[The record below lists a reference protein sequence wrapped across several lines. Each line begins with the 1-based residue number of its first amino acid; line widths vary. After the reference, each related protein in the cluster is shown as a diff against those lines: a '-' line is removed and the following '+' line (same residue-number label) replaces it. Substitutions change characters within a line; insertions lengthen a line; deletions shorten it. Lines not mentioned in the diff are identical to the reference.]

1 VPTWSPRAAADPNCE
16 ADHGYS
22 GTLTADDLTVRM
34 SAAADG
40 VENVARLVDFG
51 VELQRR
57 TGRTAMTTRTFR

>member
-1 VPTWSPRAAADPNCE
+1 
-16 ADHGYS
+16 
-22 GTLTADDLTVRM
+22 M